1 MKIQILGTGCPKC
14 KALERNAKEAVSKT
28 GVDAVIE
35 KVTDLDKIMEMGVMM
50 TPALA
55 IDDEVKKAG
64 KVMTTEEIAELI
76 KEGN

>member
-1 MKIQILGTGCPKC
+1 MKIQILGTGCAKC
-14 KALERNAKEAVSKT
+14 NALERNAKEAVSKS
-28 GVDAVIE
+28 GVEAVIE

>member
-1 MKIQILGTGCPKC
+1 
-14 KALERNAKEAVSKT
+14 
-28 GVDAVIE
+28 
-35 KVTDLDKIMEMGVMM
+35 MEMGVIM